1 MNLIHSSENRQA
13 PEIPPKDLDRL
24 LHGDHH
30 DPYSILGPH
39 PVTLAEGPG
48 LIIRVFAPE
57 AETVKVVDLESGATT
72 AMSKVNDMGFFT
84 AFFPDRTG
92 RFRYELEIIN
102 HYGQLR
108 RAADPYAFSPI
119 LTDFDLHL
127 FAEGNHWNIYNKLGA
142 HVMTVEG
149 VAGVHFAVWA
159 PAARRVSVIGNFNN
173 WDGRRHPMRVHLTG
187 VWEIFIPGLQA
198 NELYKFEI
206 KTREGHLRIKSDPYA
221 FAGELRPNNASI
233 VTARNQHQWQD
244 QDWMAARRETLWL
257 DRPMSIY
264 EVHLGSWKRKGPG
277 ENDWYSYREIAP
289 ELAAYVK
296 DMGYTHVE
304 LMPLMEHPYD
314 PSWGYQVTGYFAV
327 TRRYGLPE
335 DFAYFVDV
343 MHRNNIGVI
352 MDWVPAHFP
361 KDDWALRWF
370 DGTALYEHLDPRLGE
385 HPDWGT
391 LIFNYGRNE
400 VRNFLIAS
408 ALFWL
413 EEYHIDGLRVDAVAS
428 MLYLDYSR
436 KEGQWL
442 PNKFGGRENLEAIA
456 FIKTLNEVVHERF
469 PGAITIAEES
479 TAWPMVSRPTYL
491 GGLGFTFKWNMG
503 WMNDFLRYMRED
515 PIHRKYHQN
524 LITFSLYYAFSE
536 NFILPLSHDE
546 VVHGKRSLLDKM
558 PGDLWQKLANF
569 RVALG
574 YMYGHPGKKLT
585 FMGSEFG
592 QWWEWNH
599 ADSLQWHLLETE
611 YHRQLQRYV
620 KDLNALYRREPALY
634 EIDYS
639 WEGFQWIDFQ
649 DFDASLI
656 SFLRRGKNP
665 DEVLIFACNFTP
677 VPRPNYRIGVPFL
690 TCYQEILNSDSAH
703 YGGSN
708 VGNAGEVHAQQQPH
722 HNQPY
727 SMEIT
732 FPPLAVLVFKG
743 RRERAV

>member
-1 MNLIHSSENRQA
+1 MNPVQSSETKLTRTLL
-13 PEIPPKDLDRL
+13 PKDLDRL

-30 DPYSILGPH
+30 DPFSILGPH
-39 PVTLAEGPG
+39 LVALDGGQGLA
-48 LIIRVFAPE
+48 IRVFAPE
-57 AETVKVVDLESGATT
+57 AEAVKVIDLDRGATT
-72 AMSKVNDMGFFT
+72 AMSKLNDMGFFT
-84 AFFPDRTG
+84 AIFPDRTS
-92 RFRYELEIIN
+92 RFRYELEISN
-102 HYGQLR
+102 RYGQSYR
-108 RAADPYAFSPI
+108 TADPYAFLPI

-127 FAEGNHWNIYNKLGA
+127 FAEGNHWTIYDKLGA
-142 HVMTVEG
+142 HLMTVEG
-149 VAGVHFAVWA
+149 VPGVHFAVWA

-173 WDGRRHPMRVHLTG
+173 WDGRRHPMRVHLSG
-187 VWEIFIPGLQA
+187 VWEIFIPGLRA

-206 KTREGHLRIKSDPYA
+206 KTREGHLRVKSDPYA
-221 FAGELRPNNASI
+221 RATELRPNNAAI
-233 VTARNQHQWQD
+233 VTERRRHQWQD
-244 QDWMAARRETLWL
+244 QDWMAARRETQWL

-277 ENDWYSYREIAP
+277 ENDWYGYREIAP

-296 DMGYTHVE
+296 DMGYTHIE

-327 TRRYGLPE
+327 TRRYGTPE
-335 DFAYFVDV
+335 DFAYFVDF

-370 DGTALYEHLDPRLGE
+370 DGTALYEHLDPRQGE

-413 EEYHIDGLRVDAVAS
+413 DEYHIDGLRVDAVAS

-436 KEGQWL
+436 REGQWL
-442 PNKFGGRENLEAIA
+442 PNKFGGRENLEAID
-456 FIKTLNEVVHERF
+456 FIKKLNEVVHARF
-469 PGAITIAEES
+469 PGTFTIAEES

-524 LITFSLYYAFSE
+524 LITFSMYYAFTE

-599 ADSLQWHLLETE
+599 ADSLQWHLLEDE
-611 YHRQLQRYV
+611 HHRQLQRFV
-620 KDLNALYRREPALY
+620 RDLNALYCREPALY
-634 EIDYS
+634 EIDFS

-649 DFDASLI
+649 DFEASLI
-656 SFLRRGKNP
+656 SFLRRGKNAN
-665 DEVLIFACNFTP
+665 DVLIFACNFTP
-677 VPRPNYRIGVPFL
+677 VVRPNYRIGVPFL
-690 TCYQEILNSDSAH
+690 TSYQEVLNSDSEF

-708 VGNAGEVHAQQQPH
+708 VGNAGWVHAEPRPH

-732 FPPLAVLVFKG
+732 FPPLAVLVFKC
-743 RRERAV
+743 RRE

>member
-1 MNLIHSSENRQA
+1 VNPVPSSETRQTRTLL
-13 PEIPPKDLDRL
+13 PKDLDRL
-24 LHGDHH
+24 LQGDHH
-30 DPYSILGPH
+30 DPFSILGPH
-39 PVTLAEGPG
+39 LVALDEGQG
-48 LIIRVFAPE
+48 LTIRVFAPE
-57 AETVKVVDLESGATT
+57 AEAVKVIDLDSGVAT
-72 AMSKVNDMGFFT
+72 AMSKANDMGFFT
-84 AFFPDRTG
+84 AIFPERTS

-102 HYGQLR
+102 HYGQSHR
-108 RAADPYAFSPI
+108 SADPYAFLPI

-127 FAEGNHWNIYNKLGA
+127 FAEGNHWTIYDKLGA
-142 HVMTVEG
+142 HLMTVEG
-149 VAGVHFAVWA
+149 VPGVHFAVWA

-173 WDGRRHPMRVHLTG
+173 WDGRRHPMRVHLSG

-206 KTREGHLRIKSDPYA
+206 KTREGHLRVKSDPYA
-221 FAGELRPNNASI
+221 RATELRPNNAAI
-233 VTARNQHQWQD
+233 VTERKKHQWQD

-264 EVHLGSWKRKGPG
+264 EVHLGSWKRKGAG
-277 ENDWYSYREIAP
+277 ENDWYTYREIAP

-296 DMGYTHVE
+296 DMGYTHIE

-327 TRRYGLPE
+327 TRRYGTPE
-335 DFAYFVDV
+335 DFAYFVDF
-343 MHRNNIGVI
+343 MHRNHIGVI

-413 EEYHIDGLRVDAVAS
+413 DEYHIDGLRVDAVAS

-442 PNKFGGRENLEAIA
+442 PNKFGGRENLEAID
-456 FIKTLNEVVHERF
+456 FIKKLNEVVHARF

-558 PGDLWQKLANF
+558 PGDLWQKMANF

-592 QWWEWNH
+592 QWWEWNY
-599 ADSLQWHLLETE
+599 ADSLQWHLLEQE
-611 YHRQLQRYV
+611 NHRQLQRFV
-620 KDLNALYRREPALY
+620 KDLNALYCREPALY

-656 SFLRRGKNP
+656 SFLRRGKNAE
-665 DEVLIFACNFTP
+665 DVLVFACNFTP
-677 VPRPNYRIGVPFL
+677 VPRPNYRIGVPFPA
-690 TCYQEILNSDSAH
+690 TYEEVLNSDSEY

-708 VGNAGEVHAQQQPH
+708 LGNAGLVQAEARPH
-722 HNQPY
+722 HNQPC

-743 RRERAV
+743 RRK